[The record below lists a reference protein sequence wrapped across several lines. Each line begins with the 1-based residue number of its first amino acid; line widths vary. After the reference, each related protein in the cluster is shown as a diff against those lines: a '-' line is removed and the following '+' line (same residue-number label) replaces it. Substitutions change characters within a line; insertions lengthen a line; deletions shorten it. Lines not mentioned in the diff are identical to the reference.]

1 MNTEKGHIGGER
13 ADWDRLVE
21 EEGGAGRVK
30 LNGGCTKKP
39 YANLLFCKLI

>member
-1 MNTEKGHIGGER
+1 MNIEEGYIRGDCEEV
-13 ADWDRLVE
+13 DRLT
-21 EEGGAGRVK
+21 EGGGGQGRVK